1 MFPFIIEKYCTI
13 LLYKFESLRML
24 ETIDLVN
31 RIKRAGIY
39 LIKINF
45 DMLYTELCIMIYR

>member
-45 DMLYTELCIMIYR
+45 DMLFTELCIMIYR